1 MPVFVSIHNKF
12 AIYITIFSI
21 MSYQNSPFRRQGGL
35 NVVITGAGKGM
46 GKATADKFAA
56 DGNNLFICARNEKEL
71 SETAKELEAKYN
83 CKVFYF
89 SADLSEKRSAQEF
102 GNWVLKQTSQVDI
115 LINNAGQFIP
125 GSIYNEEDGLLEKM
139 IGINLYAAYNLT
151 RILLP
156 NMMDKKQGHI
166 FNICSIAALKAY
178 ANGGSYSI
186 SKFALMGFSKN
197 LREELKPYNIKVTA
211 VYPGAVYT
219 SSWYASGVSESRIME
234 ASDIADVIFASA
246 KLSPQACV
254 EDIVIR
260 PQLEDM

>member
-1 MPVFVSIHNKF
+1 
-12 AIYITIFSI
+12 
-21 MSYQNSPFRRQGGL
+21 MSALPFTSKSL

-46 GKATADKFAA
+46 GKATAEKFAA
-56 DGNNLFICARNEKEL
+56 QGNNLFICARNKKEL
-71 SETAKELEAKYN
+71 SETKKELEEKYI

-89 SADLSEKRSAQEF
+89 PADLSEKKSAQDF
-102 GNWVLKQTSQVDI
+102 GNWVLQQTSQVDI

-139 IGINLYAAYNLT
+139 ININLYAAYHVT
-151 RILLP
+151 RTLLLA
-156 NMMDKKQGHI
+156 MMDKKQGHI

-178 ANGGSYSI
+178 DNGGSYSI

-197 LREELKPYNIKVTA
+197 LREELKQHNIKVTA

-219 SSWYASGVSESRIME
+219 SSWYGSGVSQSRIME
-234 ASDIADVIFASA
+234 AADIANIIFNSSQLSA
-246 KLSPQACV
+246 QACV

-260 PQLEDM
+260 PLLGDL

>member
-1 MPVFVSIHNKF
+1 M
-12 AIYITIFSI
+12 
-21 MSYQNSPFRRQGGL
+21 

-46 GKATADKFAA
+46 GKATAEKFAV
-56 DGNNLFICARNEKEL
+56 DGNHLFICARNEKEL
-71 SETAKELEAKYN
+71 YETAKELETN
-83 CKVFYF
+83 NQCKVFYF
-89 SADLSEKRSAQEF
+89 PVDISVKSSAQEF
-102 GNWVLKQTSQVDI
+102 GRWVLQDNRQVDV

-125 GSIYNEEDGLLEKM
+125 GSIYNEEDGLLEQM
-139 IGINLYAAYNLT
+139 ININLYAAYNVT
-151 RILLP
+151 RTLLP
-156 NMMDKKQGHI
+156 GMMERKKGHI

-219 SSWYASGVSESRIME
+219 SSWFGSGIPEERIME
-234 ASDIADVIFASA
+234 ANDIAEIIYASS

-260 PQLEDM
+260 PQLGDL

>member
-1 MPVFVSIHNKF
+1 M
-12 AIYITIFSI
+12 
-21 MSYQNSPFRRQGGL
+21 M

-46 GKATADKFAA
+46 GKATAERFAA
-56 DGNNLFICARNEKEL
+56 EKNNLFICARNEKEL

-89 SADLSEKRSAQEF
+89 PTDLSEKKSAQEF
-102 GNWVLKQTSQVDI
+102 GNWVLQQTSQVDI
-115 LINNAGQFIP
+115 LINNAGQFLP

-139 IGINLYAAYNLT
+139 IAINLYAAYNLT
-151 RILLP
+151 RTLLP
-156 NMMDKKQGHI
+156 AMMDKKQGHI
-166 FNICSIAALKAY
+166 FNMCSIAALKAY
-178 ANGGSYSI
+178 DNGGSYSI

-197 LREELKPYNIKVTA
+197 LREELKPYNIKVTT

-219 SSWYASGVSESRIME
+219 SSWYESGVAESRIME
-234 ASDIADVIFASA
+234 ASDIADVIFNSS

-260 PQLEDM
+260 PLLGDI

>member
-1 MPVFVSIHNKF
+1 M
-12 AIYITIFSI
+12 
-21 MSYQNSPFRRQGGL
+21 M

-46 GKATADKFAA
+46 GKATAEKFASE
-56 DGNNLFICARNEKEL
+56 GNTLFICARNEKEL
-71 SETAKELEAKYN
+71 SETAKELEARYN
-83 CKVFYF
+83 CKVFYYPG
-89 SADLSEKRSAQEF
+89 DLSEKKSAQEF
-102 GNWVLKQTSQVDI
+102 GKWVLQQTAQVDI

-139 IGINLYAAYNLT
+139 ININLYAAYHLT

-156 NMMDKKQGHI
+156 VMMDKKQGHI
-166 FNICSIAALKAY
+166 FNMCSIAALKSY
-178 ANGGSYSI
+178 DNGGSYSI

-219 SSWYASGVSESRIME
+219 SSWFESGVSESRIME
-234 ASDIADVIFASA
+234 AADIADIIFASS

-260 PQLEDM
+260 PLLGDL

>member
-1 MPVFVSIHNKF
+1 
-12 AIYITIFSI
+12 
-21 MSYQNSPFRRQGGL
+21 MSSHDLPLTQQEAL

-46 GKATADKFAA
+46 GKVTAHKFAA

-71 SETAKELEAKYN
+71 SETAKELQAKYN
-83 CKVFYF
+83 CKVFYYR
-89 SADLSEKRSAQEF
+89 ADLSKKRCAQEF
-102 GNWVLKQTSQVDI
+102 GDWVLKQTSQIDI

-139 IGINLYAAYNLT
+139 IDINLYAAYHLT
-151 RILLP
+151 RVLLP
-156 NMMDKKQGHI
+156 KMMDKKQGHI

-197 LREELKPYNIKVTA
+197 LREELKPFNIKVTA

-219 SSWYASGVSESRIME
+219 SSWHGSGVSESRIME
-234 ASDIADVIFASA
+234 ASDIADVIFASS

-260 PQLEDM
+260 PLLGDL